1 MITAAEARKNVM
13 TYCNSQIDDA
23 LIRISKEIEEA
34 SKKGDSRIKVIEYNE
49 EMLKMIIKACRRK
62 GYKVT
67 HTTTDP
73 MLYNVAI
80 ISWK

>member
-1 MITAAEARKNVM
+1 MITAVEARRNVM
-13 TYCNSQIDDA
+13 TYCNNHIEDA
-23 LIRISKEIEEA
+23 LIRLSKEIEEA
-34 SKKGDSRIKVIEYNE
+34 SKRGDSRIRVIEYNE
-49 EMLKMIIKACRRK
+49 EILKMIIKACRRK

-67 HTTTDP
+67 HTTMDP